1 MRAFSLL
8 FMGIAGLLGG
18 CPPAGVEYGY
28 DPNSVYRGLG
38 LEKNPVQ
45 IGAQAVAVVTTVPL
59 SSIRSGAHGRVVLNF
74 GDGSPEQ
81 SVTLGVAPSSSKY
94 RVLATGE
101 VTQQTRAV
109 YTYPRAGTFTIAV
122 AVFKD
127 IYGYGERLDGGGTA
141 SVTVV
146 PLLPPAPLA
155 PTPTAAPAPVTPA
168 PATPVPVTPAPQTP
182 APQTPQPV
190 TPAPATPAPVTPAPA
205 TPVPVTPA
213 PQTPAPAT
221 PTPVPPTPVPST
233 PQPPT
238 PVPTPTFFDPPD
250 PTPRPSE
257 TPGNFIDP
265 PD

>member
-1 MRAFSLL
+1 MRSLRAFSLL

-146 PLLPPAPLA
+146 PLLPPVPLA
-155 PTPTAAPAPVTPA
+155 PTPTAA
-168 PATPVPVTPAPQTP
+168 
-182 APQTPQPV
+182 
-190 TPAPATPAPVTPAPA
+190 PAPVTPAPA

>member
-1 MRAFSLL
+1 
-8 FMGIAGLLGG
+8 MGMTPTRFIGSW
-18 CPPAGVEYGY
+18 PRE
-28 DPNSVYRGLG
+28 
-38 LEKNPVQ
+38 NPVQ

-81 SVTLGVAPSSSKY
+81 SVTLESPPSSSKY

-155 PTPTAAPAPVTPA
+155 PTPDRCARTRDSCTRNSGPGDSCAADSGTTNAATRHASSGNARTRDSCTRNSGPGDSCAADSGSGNPDSRAAHAGPVDASAADSGSNSDVLRPAGSHPA
-168 PATPVPVTPAPQTP
+168 ALGDTWELYRPA
-182 APQTPQPV
+182 
-190 TPAPATPAPVTPAPA
+190 
-205 TPVPVTPA
+205 
-213 PQTPAPAT
+213 
-221 PTPVPPTPVPST
+221 
-233 PQPPT
+233 
-238 PVPTPTFFDPPD
+238 
-250 PTPRPSE
+250 
-257 TPGNFIDP
+257 
-265 PD
+265 